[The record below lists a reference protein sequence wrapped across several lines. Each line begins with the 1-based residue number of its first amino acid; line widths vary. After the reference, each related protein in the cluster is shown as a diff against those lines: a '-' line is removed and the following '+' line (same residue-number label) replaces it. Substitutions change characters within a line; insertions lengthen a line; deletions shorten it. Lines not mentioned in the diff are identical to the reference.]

1 MKQSFIN
8 FKNWLKDFFLNN
20 ETKKT
25 LSEVDR
31 LNIRLKE
38 LFKLNEGFVVA
49 LNGEWGV
56 GKTHFWNKFIEEN
69 FTTEEERKNIAYV
82 SLFGKDKL
90 TDIESD
96 IIMQVSRIAK
106 IKGYLDNSIG
116 SIGYA
121 GFKVSNVL
129 SLISKVDFKNIVIC
143 FDDFERKSSKI
154 DSKDILGLISQFK
167 EQKNCKVIM
176 IYNQIEIGDKK
187 ILSDYKDKA
196 IDYELH
202 YKPTVEESYKTVS
215 KKLKVFNDYPLE
227 YLKSKGINNIRVIK
241 RLINALNDFEF
252 IAIKLENNKD
262 IEEEIVSSIMK
273 LAVVNAKYNDFD
285 LHNTIEYVREKRFG
299 DKKSNFVENKE
310 IENMLFLLG
319 VNNDYFFTN
328 DLLENINYYI
338 KNSII
343 NKENLVEIVNQK
355 LEQKEQRVMA
365 RKISTI
371 YSKYNYD
378 LKYSNESFVKDMF
391 SLLQE
396 AGENVVDTI
405 NSVES
410 FMYYIEEM
418 QKIDND
424 SKYKEFA
431 IGKIKL
437 YIDLMYETNIRELQ
451 AFGKLQRIK
460 DFDSSLEDY
469 INEKDNAKNQS
480 QIKSKEDIINLFNQP
495 IINRSWGNEPDLLAS
510 INKTTYKKYIEESP
524 VFFSEAMSFVRWTQ
538 GFAGNSGFEEAVDRI
553 IEAFKELSNNP
564 EYNSK
569 VAKVLNYM
577 IIKKEKEKED

>member
-1 MKQSFIN
+1 MDIKIEQS
-8 FKNWLKDFFLNN
+8 
-20 ETKKT
+20 
-25 LSEVDR
+25 LSEVEK
-31 LNIRLKE
+31 LTIRLKE
-38 LFKLNEGFVVA
+38 LFELNESFVVA

-69 FTTEEERKNIAYV
+69 FTTEEERKNIAYI

-96 IIMQVSRIAK
+96 IIMQVSRTAK

-129 SLISKVDFKNIVIC
+129 SLIPKVNFKNIVIC

-176 IYNQIEIGDKK
+176 IYNQTEIGDKE
-187 ILSDYKDKA
+187 ILSDYKDKV

-202 YKPTVEESYKTVS
+202 YKPTVEESYQAVS
-215 KKLKVFNDYPLE
+215 KRLKVFNDYPLE

-252 IAIKLENNKD
+252 IARKLKDNQD
-262 IEEEIVSSIMK
+262 IEEEIVSTIMK

-285 LHNTIEYVREKRFG
+285 LHNAIEYVREKRFG

-319 VNNDYFFTN
+319 VDNDYFFTN
-328 DLLENINYYI
+328 DLLENVNYYI

-343 NKENLVEIVNQK
+343 NKKNLVEIVNQK

-378 LKYSNESFVKDMF
+378 LKYSSENFVKDMF
-391 SLLQE
+391 TLLQE

-410 FMYYIEEM
+410 FMYYIEEI

-424 SKYKEFA
+424 SKYKKFA
-431 IGKIKL
+431 IEKIKL
-437 YIDLMYETNIRELQ
+437 YIDLMYGTNNIRELQ
-451 AFGKLQRIK
+451 AFGKLQKIK
-460 DFDSSLEDY
+460 NFDSSLEEY
-469 INEKDNAKNQS
+469 ITQKENSKNQS

-569 VAKVLNYM
+569 VEKALNYM